1 MPFIRIS
8 LQKGR
13 SPEEIRAI
21 ADTIHGAL
29 VKSFQVPTKDRFQ
42 VVHQHD
48 AHEFFCDPEY
58 MEMHR
63 TSGQVLIQVFAGK
76 PRSVEVK
83 QAFYRE
89 LCDTLVERCGIVPD
103 DVFVVI
109 STSAAEDW
117 SFGKGVAQLI
127 EKSVGASR

>member
-8 LQKGR
+8 LRRGR
-13 SPEEIRAI
+13 SVEEIRAI
-21 ADTIHGAL
+21 ADAVHCAL
-29 VKSFQVPTKDRFQ
+29 VRSFQVPAKDRFQ

-76 PRSVEVK
+76 RRNAEMK
-83 QAFYRE
+83 RAFYRDV
-89 LCDTLVERCGIVPD
+89 CCTLVEKCGHSPD
-103 DVFVVI
+103 DVFVVV
-109 STSAAEDW
+109 SSNTGEDW
-117 SFGKGVAQLI
+117 SFGKGLAQLI
-127 EKSVGASR
+127 E